1 MFAAYPIAIVFVAM
15 FAAVLPVEWLE
26 KGGHG
31 SIVRAMLTIS
41 LISGTYC
48 LAAGVHLLGG
58 WQDPF
63 AAATSQELAGASASS
78 GRRGGLIILMIRF
91 WPYVLIGLGGYAMYN
106 TALGLWNRR
115 SRD

>member
-1 MFAAYPIAIVFVAM
+1 MFAAYPIAIAFVAM
-15 FAAVLPVEWLE
+15 FAAAFPIEWLE
-26 KGGHG
+26 KKGHD
-31 SIVRAMLTIS
+31 SIVRALLITS

-48 LAAGVHLLGG
+48 LAAGAHLLGG

-63 AAATSQELAGASASS
+63 AAAAPQELASASS

-106 TALGLWNRR
+106 TALGLWIRR
-115 SRD
+115 SRR